1 MYTKNDVLRRQIE
14 KKGALIA
21 AHRGTCG
28 GNIVQNTS
36 LAYRNAL
43 LHGAD
48 MIEVD
53 AAQTT
58 DGVFYAFHNGEEK
71 IEFGI
76 PEDIRTLSAEQVDS
90 MYALNCM
97 GQPTKQHAERLTE
110 VLENFRGKCFI
121 NIDRSWFYWKEIITL
136 LKRMNMQDQILLKSG
151 VEKELLEELAEIGEG
166 IMYMPIMKTLEEWET
181 VKQYDINV
189 AAVELIFEDEES
201 PFVQPAFMKELH
213 ERGIAPWVN
222 AITLNDDIRLS
233 GSFGDNRAIREGF
246 DASWGVLMDMGFE
259 ILQTDWPAL
268 LKGYLQERQSRG

>member
-181 VKQYDINV
+181 VKQYEINV
-189 AAVELIFEDEES
+189 AAAELIFEDEES

>member
-181 VKQYDINV
+181 VKQYEINV
-189 AAVELIFEDEES
+189 AAAELIFEDEES

-213 ERGIAPWVN
+213 EMGIAPWVN

>member
-1 MYTKNDVLRRQIE
+1 MYTKNDVLRREIE

-53 AAQTT
+53 AARTT

-76 PEDIRTLSAEQVDS
+76 PEDIRTLSSEKVDA

-121 NIDRSWFYWKEIITL
+121 NIDRSWFYWKEIIAL
-136 LKRMNMQDQILLKSG
+136 LKSMNMQDQILLKSG
-151 VEKELLEELAEIGEG
+151 VEKELLAELAATGEG
-166 IMYMPIMKTLEEWET
+166 IMYMPIMKTMEEWEL

-189 AAVELIFEDEES
+189 AAAELIFEDEES
-201 PFVQPAFMKELH
+201 PFVQPSFMKELH

-233 GSFGDNRAIREGF
+233 GSFGDNRAIGEGF
-246 DASWGVLMDMGFE
+246 DESWGALMDMGFE

-268 LKGYLQERQSRG
+268 LKGYLQERQSRA

>member
-1 MYTKNDVLRRQIE
+1 MYTKNEVLRRQIE
-14 KKGALIA
+14 KNGALIA

-28 GNIVQNTS
+28 GNVVQNTS

-76 PEDIRTLSAEQVDS
+76 PEDIRTLSSEKVDS

-121 NIDRSWFYWKEIITL
+121 NIDRSWFYWKEIIAL
-136 LKRMNMQDQILLKSG
+136 LKSMNMQDQILLKSG
-151 VEKELLEELAEIGEG
+151 VEKELLAELAESGEG

-189 AAVELIFEDEES
+189 AAAELIFEDEDS
-201 PFVQPAFMKELH
+201 PFVKPEFMKELH

-222 AITLNDDIRLS
+222 AITLNDDTRLS

-246 DASWGVLMDMGFE
+246 DESWGALMDMGFE

-268 LKGYLQERQSRG
+268 LKGYLRERQSRG